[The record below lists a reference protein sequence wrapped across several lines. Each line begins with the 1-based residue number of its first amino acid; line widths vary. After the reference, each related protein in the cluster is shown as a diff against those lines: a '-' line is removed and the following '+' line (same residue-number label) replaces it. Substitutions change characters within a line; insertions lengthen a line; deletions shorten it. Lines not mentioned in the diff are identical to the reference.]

1 MGIADRGEDSGGLA
15 GRRNCGP
22 RSALALGS
30 KGGISLRPGNRM
42 ERRAWL
48 PRCTSSSIRSRNTI
62 RVRGVDRHRLS
73 SCFPLYQGG
82 FIIKRDD
89 NACCFQ
95 GKPDGRTLGRVWTAT
110 VERRGLKPLLPALEP
125 EFVPPQ
131 PHRVPQVDN
140 MVQLIVLSALL
151 AATGYVPSMHPGQLT
166 PRARIT

>member
-1 MGIADRGEDSGGLA
+1 MGIADRGKDSGGLA

-30 KGGISLRPGNRM
+30 KGGISLRPGSRM
-42 ERRAWL
+42 ERGAWL
-48 PRCTSSSIRSRNTI
+48 LRCTSSSIRSRNTI

-125 EFVPPQ
+125 EFVPSSSPSHNACRKSTTWFSSSSSPPSWRPQ
-131 PHRVPQVDN
+131 GMFLPC
-140 MVQLIVLSALL
+140 
-151 AATGYVPSMHPGQLT
+151 T
-166 PRARIT
+166 PDS